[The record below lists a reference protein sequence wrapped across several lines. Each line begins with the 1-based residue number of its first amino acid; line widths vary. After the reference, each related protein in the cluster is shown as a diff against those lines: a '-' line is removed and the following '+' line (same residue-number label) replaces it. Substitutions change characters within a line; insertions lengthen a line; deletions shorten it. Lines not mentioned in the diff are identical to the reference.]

1 MMIDIY
7 IYIYINDC
15 YNTLN
20 DNNTWH
26 SDKIRRSTRLLF
38 KEDNLSREKKKMLS
52 KQVGEMFLP
61 FYFKI
66 HEQFVS
72 WIR

>member
-1 MMIDIY
+1 MMINIY
-7 IYIYINDC
+7 ILTIAIILLMTITLDTQIRLEEVRDYYLRRIIY
-15 YNTLN
+15 
-20 DNNTWH
+20 
-26 SDKIRRSTRLLF
+26 
-38 KEDNLSREKKKMLS
+38 REREKKMLS

-72 WIR
+72 